1 MFQEVKEIKLE
12 ISKYKSIIFS
22 GNKIEKKNE
31 KETTKA
37 IYLICK

>member
-12 ISKYKSIIFS
+12 SKYKSIIFS